1 MILLDARKT
10 TPLFGSTAM
19 LLTPKSVEYIVWLNA
34 SSLDW
39 VILERVTKDGG
50 LSTPYMIPF
59 SFVTAV

>member
-1 MILLDARKT
+1 MVLPDAWKT
-10 TPLFGSTAM
+10 TPDFGSTAM
-19 LLTPKSVEYIVWLNA
+19 LRTPKSVEYIVLFSA

-39 VILERVTKDGG
+39 VILVRVTKDGG